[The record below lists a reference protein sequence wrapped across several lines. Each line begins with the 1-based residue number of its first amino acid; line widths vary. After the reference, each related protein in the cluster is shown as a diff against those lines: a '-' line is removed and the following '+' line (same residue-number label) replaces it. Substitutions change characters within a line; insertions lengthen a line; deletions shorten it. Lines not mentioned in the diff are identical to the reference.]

1 MSVETISPY
10 LLLLKNRIDLSH
22 IPFSERG
29 ARLLVMQQA
38 ANSMVFRLV
47 ERWFKLDNDLASYR
61 QRPPIVEN
69 FRLTDGEGRMLEFTL
84 ESYPH
89 RLDFLTEIGPFS
101 LTFAD
106 TETLLLAL
114 PAEGCGVTFEA
125 HMNEGQVDRRGGILR
140 VTGNIRRNMAYTTNR
155 KIVEDTLSL
164 NERGN
169 LEAHLRLAPAPGQ
182 ETGLLINIT
191 PRLGFNRSI
200 PSVDKTFLAAGQRWH
215 DWLAAV
221 PPVPEPYRTQYYYA
235 WSIMRTG
242 LISTRFYTTREAMT
256 PSKVHYIGVWQWD
269 AFFHALAYRHVDPQL
284 AHDQL
289 RVMLDHQRV
298 DGMLPDAVH
307 DEGTVTH
314 LNYPVDQDVTKPPLL
329 AWTAWKLYEM
339 DGDRE
344 FLDEIYEPIV
354 HLNDWWFDYNDKDGD
369 GLCEYHHPYSSGAD
383 DSPLWD
389 SGTPVAGP
397 DLNTYLYLQ
406 MESLA
411 RIARVLGEETQAA
424 GWQERANALLARMD
438 EKMWDPEAG
447 LYWPLLEGSKP
458 IKLRTPFSLMP
469 LLTGKLDPQI
479 AARLVE
485 NLSDPARFWPR
496 YPVPTVALGE
506 EPYDPMVMWRGP
518 TWVNINYLLQEGL
531 ERSGYETLAQ
541 DLRNRTL
548 DMIMGYPDIFEY
560 YNPETGEP
568 GPKAATSFGWSAALF
583 IEMVLRATRRPG

>member
-1 MSVETISPY
+1 MIVDTVSPY

-29 ARLLVMQQA
+29 SRLLVMEQS
-38 ANSMVFRLV
+38 ANSIVFRLV

-69 FRLTDGEGRMLEFTL
+69 FCLTDGDGQPLDFTL

-89 RLDFLTEIGPFS
+89 RLDFQTAIGPFS
-101 LTFAD
+101 LVFAD
-106 TETLLLAL
+106 SETLLLSL
-114 PAEGCGVTFEA
+114 PPASCGVTFEA

-155 KIVEDTLSL
+155 RILLNTLSL
-164 NERGN
+164 NSRGN
-169 LEAHLRLAPAPGQ
+169 LEAHLRLGAGP
-182 ETGLLINIT
+182 ESGLLINIT
-191 PRLGFNRSI
+191 PRLGFNRYL
-200 PSVDKTFLAAGQRWH
+200 PPLEPTFLAAGKRWH

-221 PPVPEPYRTQYYYA
+221 PPVPEPFRTQYYYA

-256 PSKVHYIGVWQWD
+256 PSKIHYIGVWQWD
-269 AFFHALAYRHVDPQL
+269 AFFHALAYRHIDPQL
-284 AHDQL
+284 SHDQL
-289 RVMLDHQRV
+289 RVMLDHQRA
-298 DGMLPDAVH
+298 DGMIPDAVH

-314 LNYPVDQDVTKPPLL
+314 LNYPVDADVTKPPLL
-329 AWTAWKLYEM
+329 GWTAWKLYES

-354 HLNDWWFDYNDKDGD
+354 RNTAWWFDLNDEDHD

-389 SGTPVAGP
+389 TVGPETGP

-406 MESLA
+406 MESLG
-411 RIARVLGEETQAA
+411 RIAHVLGQEDQAVE
-424 GWQERANALLARMD
+424 WQTRTRELLKRMD
-438 EKMWDPEAG
+438 EKMWDPQAG
-447 LYWPLLEGSKP
+447 MYWPLLDGKRML
-458 IKLRTPFSLMP
+458 KLATPFSLLP
-469 LLTGKLDPQI
+469 ILTGGLEKDK
-479 AARLVE
+479 ADRLVK
-485 NLSDPARFWPR
+485 NLTDPAKFWPR
-496 YPVPTVALGE
+496 FPVPTVALDE
-506 EPYDPMVMWRGP
+506 AVFNPEQMWRGP

-531 ERSGYETLAQ
+531 EQAGYEAVAQ

-568 GPKAATSFGWSAALF
+568 GPKAAPSFGWSAALF
-583 IEMVLRATRRPG
+583 IEMVLRATRRPS